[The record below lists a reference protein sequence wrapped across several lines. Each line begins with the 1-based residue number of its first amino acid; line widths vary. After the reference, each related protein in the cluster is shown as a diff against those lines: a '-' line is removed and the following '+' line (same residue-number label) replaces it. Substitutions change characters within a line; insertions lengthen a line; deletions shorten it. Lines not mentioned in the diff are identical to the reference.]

1 MRPLFDEDGS
11 EPASE
16 VSRDYVFELEHES
29 GAAALL
35 NVFGG
40 KITTYRRLSE
50 HALQKLK
57 PFFPAAKGDW
67 TARAKLPG
75 GDIPGMDFEGL
86 YEVKRCQ
93 SATGTITQTGQ
104 HDRRA
109 YWRRR
114 SARAAG
120 VTDCLF
126 RLALLR
132 RGFSFTAGRL
142 RRP

>member
-29 GAAALL
+29 GAAPLL

-75 GDIPGMDFEGL
+75 GRYYD
-86 YEVKRCQ
+86 
-93 SATGTITQTGQ
+93 ATVIDTAKGERWFCTEAEAVAAG
-104 HDRRA
+104 
-109 YWRRR
+109 WRR
-114 SARAAG
+114 SK
-120 VTDCLF
+120 L
-126 RLALLR
+126 
-132 RGFSFTAGRL
+132 
-142 RRP
+142 